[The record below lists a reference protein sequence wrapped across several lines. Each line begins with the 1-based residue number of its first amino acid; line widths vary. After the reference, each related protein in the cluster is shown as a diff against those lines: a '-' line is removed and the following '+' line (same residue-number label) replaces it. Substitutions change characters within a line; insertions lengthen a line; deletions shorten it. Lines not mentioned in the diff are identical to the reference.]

1 MPTPSS
7 HRFNQLHHRVKV
19 FLQQKP
25 LLLAVVLFANTANG
39 SAEQLGKGYEFS
51 GNGKR
56 QYDCQLPNYS
66 PNVTNEDTLIFL
78 GDMKWQ
84 LDQAIDNQLKKWKK
98 SKPKTWRKD
107 NLTLDAKALNT
118 ISQQV
123 KSLNDGFSISQLSEQ
138 FSLNLLAGED
148 GCANT
153 HFTGYYTPIL
163 RVSSKRQGQYVYP
176 LYRKP
181 LRWANNTP
189 PTRAQIDYKYEL
201 ANQGLELAYANDP
214 ISVYFLHVQG
224 SGYAE
229 FVDLGNR
236 QTLQYAGKNGHGYKS
251 IGRYLVDTKAIAADK
266 ISLDSIRQYLT
277 KHPDKQEKIFSHN
290 PSYTFFDLLDKKPMG
305 SQGTEVV
312 SGISIAVD
320 PRYIPLGAILLAE
333 IPILDD
339 KLKVEDYEYRLVVAQ
354 DTGAAIKGIGHVD
367 LYQGAG
373 VSAAES
379 AGNLHHYGRLWLLT
393 PKR

>member
-1 MPTPSS
+1 MRSSRIPTSFT
-7 HRFNQLHHRVKV
+7 RFDLTINACLLALSFVLSGSATANQLG
-19 FLQQKP
+19 Q
-25 LLLAVVLFANTANG
+25 
-39 SAEQLGKGYEFS
+39 GYEFD

-56 QYDCQLPNYS
+56 SNQCELANYTTA
-66 PNVTNEDTLIFL
+66 VNEADTVVFL

-84 LDQAIDNQLKKWKK
+84 LDQALTNQLQH
-98 SKPKTWRKD
+98 WRKTKPSTWSRD
-107 NLTLDAKALNT
+107 DITLTANDLQTVSKNVLKLT
-118 ISQQV
+118 
-123 KSLNDGFSISQLSEQ
+123 DGFSLSQLKER
-138 FSLNLLAGED
+138 FSMKLLAGED

-153 HFTGYYTPIL
+153 HFTGYFTPIL
-163 RVSSKRQGQYVYP
+163 RVSSKRAGRYIYP

-189 PTRAQIDYKYEL
+189 LTRAQIDYKYGL
-201 ANQGLELAYANDP
+201 ANQGLELAYAADP

-229 FVDLGNR
+229 FVDLGKR

-251 IGRYLVDTKAIAADK
+251 IGRHLVESKAIPADK
-266 ISLDSIRQYLT
+266 ISLESIRRYLQR
-277 KHPDKQEKIFSHN
+277 HPSKQEEVFSLN
-290 PSYTFFDLLDKKPMG
+290 PSYTFFELFNKKPMG

-312 SGISIAVD
+312 SGVSIAVD
-320 PRYIPLGAILLAE
+320 PKFIPLGSVLLAQ
-333 IPILDD
+333 IPILDEHQ
-339 KLKVEDYEYRLVVAQ
+339 KVEDYEYRLVVAQ

-393 PKR
+393 PK